1 MFRSVRD
8 RFRLSADGQVRQY
21 RALSGAD
28 VRRVSF
34 VFLVHERDLRH
45 PGLLDG
51 RGLPGRILLQ
61 RNVCRLAG
69 QVPTGVLLVLSYAV
83 SLKTSGVER
92 KFNGDPESDSSRRA
106 ELRWAQR
113 AAAPARA

>member
-1 MFRSVRD
+1 
-8 RFRLSADGQVRQY
+8 VRQY

-34 VFLVHERDLRH
+34 VLLVHEWDLRH

-51 RGLPGRILLQ
+51 RGLLGRILLQ

-83 SLKTSGVER
+83 SLKTSGSRGEP
-92 KFNGDPESDSSRRA
+92 KGSSRAGDARIPP
-106 ELRWAQR
+106 RWVVVGSVD
-113 AAAPARA
+113 PF